1 VEENKKNF
9 WKRICIF
16 TIVFLLA
23 GGIGFLGAILYHD
36 NTEEMLRDMAAVLI
50 GTGIVIFSFTLSECN
65 GFFIYKNETRYG
77 RFAVMY
83 VVSLAASLLLPFLPV
98 TGWPFLVIFV
108 LLGIFSNGMTGLAA
122 GSICLLMAVNY
133 SGSDLSIF
141 LLYFLSGMTGILMF
155 SMLDDSF
162 RVGIPMLISMLVLLV
177 LLTSNVVIFAKEP
190 LSPALFMIP
199 AVNLMISC
207 ILLLISLK
215 MFSSI
220 VIHRYRDRYMEIN
233 DPECPLLVELKD
245 KSKDEYHH
253 AMHTAYLA
261 DKIAKRLNMDDAAVK
276 ACGYYNRIGILRG
289 ENSWDNVSAIC
300 KGYHFPPY
308 ARKILREYMDPGE
321 KLVSKETMVV
331 LFADTIVSRIMSTF
345 AENPQAQIDYGKLI
359 DSVFQEKLETQ
370 ELWCNEI
377 SLTQIREMKKIFT
390 EEKLY
395 YDFLR

>member
-1 VEENKKNF
+1 
-9 WKRICIF
+9 
-16 TIVFLLA
+16 
-23 GGIGFLGAILYHD
+23 
-36 NTEEMLRDMAAVLI
+36 
-50 GTGIVIFSFTLSECN
+50 
-65 GFFIYKNETRYG
+65 
-77 RFAVMY
+77 
-83 VVSLAASLLLPFLPV
+83 
-98 TGWPFLVIFV
+98 
-108 LLGIFSNGMTGLAA
+108 
-122 GSICLLMAVNY
+122 
-133 SGSDLSIF
+133 
-141 LLYFLSGMTGILMF
+141 
-155 SMLDDSF
+155 
-162 RVGIPMLISMLVLLV
+162 
-177 LLTSNVVIFAKEP
+177 
-190 LSPALFMIP
+190 
-199 AVNLMISC
+199 
-207 ILLLISLK
+207 
-215 MFSSI
+215 
-220 VIHRYRDRYMEIN
+220 MEIN

-308 ARKILREYMDPGE
+308 ARKILREYVDPGE

-331 LFADTIVSRIMSTF
+331 LFADTIVSQIMSTF

>member
-1 VEENKKNF
+1 MF
-9 WKRICIF
+9 I
-16 TIVFLLA
+16 LA
-23 GGIGFLGAILYHD
+23 GGIGILGALLYHD
-36 NTEEMLRDMAAVLI
+36 NTEEMLRDIVAVLA

-65 GFFIYKNETRYG
+65 GFFIYSNETRYG

-83 VVSLAASLLLPFLPV
+83 VISLAASLLLPFLPV

-108 LLGIFSNGMTGLAA
+108 LLGVFSNGMTGLAA

-141 LLYFLSGMTGILMF
+141 LLYFLSGMAGILMF
-155 SMLDDSF
+155 STLDDSF
-162 RVGIPMLISMLVLLV
+162 RVGIPMLVSMLVLLV
-177 LLTSNVVIFAKEP
+177 LLTSNVVIFAKEE

-245 KSKDEYHH
+245 KVIEEYHH
-253 AMHTAYLA
+253 AIHTAYLS
-261 DKIAKRLNMDDAAVK
+261 DKIAKRLDLDDAAVK

-289 ENSWDNVSAIC
+289 ENSWENVSAIC
-300 KGYHFPPY
+300 REYHFPPY
-308 ARKILREYMDPGE
+308 ARKILREYVDPGE
-321 KLVSKETMVV
+321 KLISKETIVV

-345 AENPQAQIDYGKLI
+345 AVDPQAKIDY
-359 DSVFQEKLETQ
+359 EKLVDDVFREKLATQ
-370 ELWCNEI
+370 QLWRNEI

>member
-1 VEENKKNF
+1 M
-9 WKRICIF
+9 
-16 TIVFLLA
+16 FLLA
-23 GGIGFLGAILYHD
+23 GGIGFLGAMLYHD
-36 NTEEMLRDMAAVLI
+36 NTEELLCDMAAVLT

-177 LLTSNVVIFAKEP
+177 LLTSNVVIFAKET

-215 MFSSI
+215 LFSSI
-220 VIHRYRDRYMEIN
+220 VIHRYQDKYMEIN
-233 DPECPLLVELKD
+233 DPECPLLVELKN

-253 AMHTAYLA
+253 AMHTAYLS
-261 DKIAKRLNMDDAAVK
+261 DKIARRLNMDDAAVK

-289 ENSWDNVSAIC
+289 ENSWENVSAIC
-300 KGYHFPPY
+300 KEYHFPPY
-308 ARKILREYMDPGE
+308 ARKILREYVDPGE

-331 LFADTIVSRIMSTF
+331 LFADTIVSRILSAF

-359 DSVFQEKLETQ
+359 DSVFQEKLETR